1 MADGDDVTL
10 TYRLRV
16 GVGATQGDG
25 INRARARTAFGE
37 ESNEAQYR
45 VNVEGGA
52 FGIEACLVGKVFVD
66 CNGNQVQDP
75 EELGIPGVRMYFSDG
90 TYLVSDSE
98 GKYSFCGLKP
108 RTQTLKVD
116 RATLPRGARLV
127 TSSNRNALDPNSL
140 FIEPMTG
147 EMIRADF
154 IEGSCSN
161 AVIAQVKA
169 RRAPGEVPAPE
180 TESGELPSLT
190 LEQAPAGA
198 PQQATD
204 KANQPV
210 PRPRSE

>member
-1 MADGDDVTL
+1 
-10 TYRLRV
+10 
-16 GVGATQGDG
+16 
-25 INRARARTAFGE
+25 
-37 ESNEAQYR
+37 
-45 VNVEGGA
+45 
-52 FGIEACLVGKVFVD
+52 
-66 CNGNQVQDP
+66 
-75 EELGIPGVRMYFSDG
+75 MYFSDG

-210 PRPRSE
+210 PRPRTE